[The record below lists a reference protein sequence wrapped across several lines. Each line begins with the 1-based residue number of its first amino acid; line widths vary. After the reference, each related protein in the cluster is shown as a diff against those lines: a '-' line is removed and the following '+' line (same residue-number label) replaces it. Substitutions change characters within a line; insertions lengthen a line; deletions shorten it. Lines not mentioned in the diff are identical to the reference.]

1 MSAGAGL
8 QATPSV
14 ARSLTARQ
22 LRMYRGGFLVVLGT
36 ESIFFVTLFAVR
48 FLIAGTGR
56 PAELEAL
63 GGAAITAVFA
73 LSAVPAGLALRAIR
87 AGEVGRMRTNAA
99 TAFALGLLALGLIVS
114 EMATRIGGLER
125 RFAEIFGA
133 TAFIHGVH
141 IVIGLL
147 FLAAIWS
154 AAGRGRFSAGDHWV
168 VEAAVRFWWF
178 VTLTWLGVYVV
189 FYLL

>member
-8 QATPSV
+8 HPTTSAPR
-14 ARSLTARQ
+14 ALTARQ
-22 LRMYRGGFLVVLGT
+22 IRMYRGGFLVVLGT
-36 ESIFFVTLFAVR
+36 ESLFFVTLFAIR
-48 FLIAGTGR
+48 FLIAGTAR
-56 PAELEAL
+56 PADFGLL
-63 GGAAITAVFA
+63 GAAVTAVFV
-73 LSAVPAGLALRAIR
+73 LSAVPAYAALRAVR
-87 AGEVGRMRTNAA
+87 AGEVGRMRARAA
-99 TAFALGLLALGLIVS
+99 MAFVLGVVALTLIVS
-114 EMATRIGGLER
+114 ELATRLGGFEPR
-125 RFAEIFGA
+125 YAEIFGA

-147 FLAAIWS
+147 FLAAVWS

-178 VTLTWLGVYVV
+178 VVATWLGVYAV